1 MFTNLSLKDS
11 TQIGWLLRKW
21 EDSTSI
27 KVCVAENESMSTQG
41 NHGKW
46 KHLVANVRVILDNT
60 FVQLA
65 VGQGGE
71 LSGSWVPWQSRCWDS
86 FSLDSCNR
94 NVLPLDWGSR
104 ERDGWKMGCRWSP
117 TPFGSLLK
125 ILNSHPKLFREG
137 DWRNDWICCS
147 LPNLKFRTREYQV
160 FKHLLTCNY
169 RGSYY
174 LQQRNN
180 S

>member
-1 MFTNLSLKDS
+1 MFTNLSLEDS
-11 TQIGWLLRKW
+11 TRIGWLLRKW
-21 EDSTSI
+21 EDSASFKI
-27 KVCVAENESMSTQG
+27 CVAENESMSTQG

-71 LSGSWVPWQSRCWDS
+71 LSGSWVPWQSRCWHS

-104 ERDGWKMGCRWSP
+104 EQDGWKMGCRWIP
-117 TPFGSLLK
+117 IPFGSLVK
-125 ILNSHPKLFREG
+125 TLNSHPKIFREG
-137 DWRNDWICCS
+137 DWPNEWICCS
-147 LPNLKFRTREYQV
+147 LPNFKFRTREYQV

-169 RGSYY
+169 RRSYY
-174 LQQRNN
+174 L
-180 S
+180 